1 MKYPKK
7 YLTSNPNVMKREIKK
22 HGNKADSD
30 SSAYGPWDADYKSK
44 KAGKGKKVETKASK
58 YTKKFKEMY
67 GESEE
72 IDYTDENIMVW
83 ENFSDALI
91 EEMAFEVFEDLSLE
105 MSDDEFETEIEDLN
119 EGGKADTALRNK
131 AKKTGFPLGIL
142 RKVYQ
147 RGVAAWKKGHVPGTT
162 PQQWGMARVNSFA
175 TGGRTTKVSD
185 GALYRQAKKAKAA
198 KRKRSKK

>member
-22 HGNKADSD
+22 HGGKADDD
-30 SSAYGPWDADYKSK
+30 SSAYGPWDADYKSR

-58 YTKKFKEMY
+58 YTKKFKELY

-72 IDYTDENIMVW
+72 IPLEDDTNLLKVEG
-83 ENFSDALI
+83 FSKLM
-91 EEMAFEVFEDLSLE
+91 EEAAFEVFEDLSIELE
-105 MSDDEFETEIEDLN
+105 EEEFESMTEDIN

-142 RKVYQ
+142 RQVYK
-147 RGVAAWKKGHVPGTT
+147 RGFSAWKKGHVPGTT
-162 PQQWGMARVNSFA
+162 PQQWAMARVSSFA
-175 TGGRTTKVSD
+175 VGGRTTEVSD
-185 GALYRQAKKAKAA
+185 GALYKQAKKARAER
-198 KRKRSKK
+198 RKKK

>member
-22 HGNKADSD
+22 HGEKADDD
-30 SSAYGPWDADYKSK
+30 SSAYGPWDADYKSR
-44 KAGKGKKVETKASK
+44 KAGKGKKVETKSSK

-72 IDYTDENIMVW
+72 PLMDDESNILGLEGFTTVM
-83 ENFSDALI
+83 
-91 EEMAFEVFEDLSLE
+91 EEAAFEVFEDLSIELGE
-105 MSDDEFETEIEDLN
+105 EEFESVIEDIN

-147 RGVAAWKKGHVPGTT
+147 RGVAAWKNGHVPGTT

-185 GALYRQAKKAKAA
+185 GALYKQAKKARAE
-198 KRKRSKK
+198 KRKKK

>member
-22 HGNKADSD
+22 HGEKADDD

-58 YTKKFKEMY
+58 YTKKFKELY

-72 IDYTDENIMVW
+72 PAMEDDTNLLKLEG
-83 ENFSDALI
+83 FSALM
-91 EEMAFEVFEDLSLE
+91 EEAAFEVFEDLSIELE
-105 MSDDEFETEIEDLN
+105 EEEFESMTEDIN
-119 EGGKADTALRNK
+119 EGGKADTALKNK

-147 RGVAAWKKGHVPGTT
+147 RGFAAWKKGHVPGTN

-175 TGGRTTKVSD
+175 TGGRTTEVSD
-185 GALYRQAKKAKAA
+185 GALYKQAKKARAA
-198 KRKRSKK
+198 RRKKK

>member
-22 HGNKADSD
+22 HGDKADSD
-30 SSAYGPWDADYKSK
+30 PSAYGPWDADYKSR
-44 KAGKGKKVETKASK
+44 KAGKGKKVETKDSK

-67 GESEE
+67 GEAE
-72 IDYTDENIMVW
+72 DYDNMGENVLEW
-83 ENFSDALI
+83 ENFSEIL
-91 EEMAFEVFEDLSLE
+91 EEAAYEVFEDLSLE
-105 MSDDEFETEIEDLN
+105 LNEEEFEFEIEDLN

-147 RGVAAWKKGHVPGTT
+147 RGVAAWKKGHTPGVT
-162 PQQWGMARVNSFA
+162 PQQWAMARVNSFA
-175 TGGRTTKVSD
+175 TGGRTTQVSD
-185 GALYRQAKKAKAA
+185 GALYRQAKKARAA
-198 KRKRSKK
+198 KRKRAKE

>member
-22 HGNKADSD
+22 HGGKADDD

-58 YTKKFKEMY
+58 YTKKFKEVY
-67 GESEE
+67 GENEE
-72 IDYTDENIMVW
+72 IDFNQDDNIVEW
-83 ENFSDALI
+83 EKFSDLL
-91 EEMAFEVFEDLSLE
+91 EEASFEVFEDLSLE
-105 MSDDEFETEIEDLN
+105 LSEEEFESEIEDLN
-119 EGGKADTALRNK
+119 EGGKADTALKNK

-185 GALYRQAKKAKAA
+185 GALYKQAKKIRAER
-198 KRKRSKK
+198 RKKK

>member
-22 HGNKADSD
+22 HGEKADDD

-58 YTKKFKEMY
+58 YTKKFKELY

-72 IDYTDENIMVW
+72 ISLEDNPNLLKLDE
-83 ENFSDALI
+83 FSTLM
-91 EEMAFEVFEDLSLE
+91 EEAAFEVFEDLSIELE
-105 MSDDEFETEIEDLN
+105 EEEFESMTEDIN
-119 EGGKADTALRNK
+119 EGGKADTALKNK

-147 RGVAAWKKGHVPGTT
+147 RGFAAWKKGHVPGTN
-162 PQQWGMARVNSFA
+162 PQQWGMARVNSFSV
-175 TGGRTTKVSD
+175 GGRTTEVSD
-185 GALYRQAKKAKAA
+185 GALYRQAKKARAA
-198 KRKRSKK
+198 RRKKK

>member
-22 HGNKADSD
+22 HGGKADDD
-30 SSAYGPWDADYKSK
+30 SSAYKEWDADYKSR
-44 KAGKGKKVETKASK
+44 KAGKGKKVATKSSK
-58 YTKKFKEMY
+58 YTKKFKELY

-72 IDYTDENIMVW
+72 NFDDSKNILEW
-83 ENFSDALI
+83 EKFSEII
-91 EEMAFEVFEDLSLE
+91 EEVAYEVFEDLSFVMTE
-105 MSDDEFETEIEDLN
+105 DEFLIEIDDIN

-185 GALYRQAKKAKAA
+185 GALYKQAKKIRAER
-198 KRKRSKK
+198 RKKK

>member
-22 HGNKADSD
+22 HGEKADDD
-30 SSAYGPWDADYKSK
+30 SSAYGPWDADYKSR

-58 YTKKFKEMY
+58 YTKKFKELY

-72 IDYTDENIMVW
+72 IPLEDNPNLLKLDE
-83 ENFSDALI
+83 FSTLM
-91 EEMAFEVFEDLSLE
+91 EEAAFEVFEDLSIELDE
-105 MSDDEFETEIEDLN
+105 EEFESMTEDIN

-142 RKVYQ
+142 RQVYK
-147 RGVAAWKKGHVPGTT
+147 RGFSAWKKGHVPGTT
-162 PQQWGMARVNSFA
+162 PQQWAMARVSSFA
-175 TGGRTTKVSD
+175 VGGRTTEVSD
-185 GALYRQAKKAKAA
+185 GALYKQAKKIRAA
-198 KRKRSKK
+198 RRKKK

>member
-22 HGNKADSD
+22 HGEKADDD

-58 YTKKFKEMY
+58 YTKKFKELY

-72 IDYTDENIMVW
+72 IPLEDNPNLLKLDE
-83 ENFSDALI
+83 FSTLM
-91 EEMAFEVFEDLSLE
+91 EEAAFEVFEDLSIELDE
-105 MSDDEFETEIEDLN
+105 EEFESMTEDIN

-142 RKVYQ
+142 RQVYK
-147 RGVAAWKKGHVPGTT
+147 RGFSAWKRGHIPGTT
-162 PQQWGMARVNSFA
+162 PQQWAMARVSSFA
-175 TGGRTTKVSD
+175 VGGRTTEVSD
-185 GALYRQAKKAKAA
+185 GALYKQAKKIRAA
-198 KRKRSKK
+198 RRKKK

>member
-22 HGNKADSD
+22 HGEKADDD

-44 KAGKGKKVETKASK
+44 KAGKGKKVKTKASK
-58 YTKKFKEMY
+58 YTKKFKELY

-72 IDYTDENIMVW
+72 IPLDDTPNLLKLDE
-83 ENFSDALI
+83 FSTLM
-91 EEMAFEVFEDLSLE
+91 EEAAFEVFEDLSIELE
-105 MSDDEFETEIEDLN
+105 EEEFESMTEDIN
-119 EGGKADTALRNK
+119 EGGKADTALKNK

-147 RGVAAWKKGHVPGTT
+147 RGFAAWKKGHVPGTN
-162 PQQWGMARVNSFA
+162 PQQWGMARVNSFSV
-175 TGGRTTKVSD
+175 GGRTTEVSD
-185 GALYRQAKKAKAA
+185 GALYRQAKKARAA
-198 KRKRSKK
+198 SRKKK

>member
-7 YLTSNPNVMKREIKK
+7 YLTKNPNVMKREIKK
-22 HGNKADSD
+22 HGGKSDDD
-30 SSAYGPWDADYKSK
+30 SSAYGPWDADYKSR

-58 YTKKFKEMY
+58 YTKKFKEIY

-72 IDYTDENIMVW
+72 NFTDSGNILEW
-83 ENFSDALI
+83 ENFSQI
-91 EEMAFEVFEDLSLE
+91 MEESAYEVFEDLSLE
-105 MSDDEFETEIEDLN
+105 LNEEEFETEIDDIS

-162 PQQWGMARVNSFA
+162 PQQWGMARVNSFS

-185 GALYRQAKKAKAA
+185 GALYRQAKKARAA
-198 KRKRSKK
+198 KRKK

>member
-22 HGNKADSD
+22 HGGKADDD
-30 SSAYGPWDADYKSK
+30 SSAYGPWDADYKSR
-44 KAGKGKKVETKASK
+44 KAGKGKKVETKSSK
-58 YTKKFKEMY
+58 YTKKFKELY
-67 GESEE
+67 GESE
-72 IDYTDENIMVW
+72 DPFTDEESNILQLEGFTTIM
-83 ENFSDALI
+83 
-91 EEMAFEVFEDLSLE
+91 EEAAFEVFEDLSIELE
-105 MSDDEFETEIEDLN
+105 EEEFESVIEDIN

-147 RGVAAWKKGHVPGTT
+147 RGVAAWKNGHVPGTT

-185 GALYRQAKKAKAA
+185 GALYKQAKKARAER
-198 KRKRSKK
+198 RKKK